1 MDPRLLGEAV
11 NLACAF
17 GDEFGV
23 LLLYWFGFLFFP
35 QLF

>member
-17 GDEFGV
+17 SDEFGV